1 MVTDWDGFYAGMLEE
16 WILIP
21 TRQGQ
26 EQSPEQVQVR
36 KHLKALVLL
45 ARQHD
50 RGLDVA
56 RTLGANALFEGV
68 GEVVPLSESVIY
80 DLRELLDFLTRFDE
94 EFEPFPFAEGN
105 LRAYA
110 ERVCA
115 AMELASQT
123 FTWRLSSNRNRFIPQ
138 LVVEEF
144 PPLPLAS

>member
-1 MVTDWDGFYAGMLEE
+1 MVTDWDGFYANMLEE

-21 TRQGQ
+21 PRQGQ
-26 EQSPEQVQVR
+26 EPSPEQVLMR
-36 KHLKALVLL
+36 RHLKALVLL

-50 RGLDVA
+50 PELSVDRS
-56 RTLGANALFEGV
+56 LGAIPLFEQV

-94 EFEPFPFAEGN
+94 EFEPFPFSEGS